1 MDVIKEIR
9 KGNENSSRARDFHW
23 LMVIAVFSNDATVGM
38 ITAGYSSLSLEVVII
53 GVNPFGFLGGGGAI
67 DDLAAF
73 AEDMDEE
80 QKNTNAGKSFN
91 SRPYG
96 AFKALGQT
104 VCVVLPLVKLYEM
117 FTERLRA
124 LTITPRQLQR
134 SHCSTRFAAVQQQC
148 F

>member
-1 MDVIKEIR
+1 MHKTSLVDEDSR
-9 KGNENSSRARDFHW
+9 FFQRCHCWNDNSRLLIF
-23 LMVIAVFSNDATVGM
+23 IPC
-38 ITAGYSSLSLEVVII
+38 SSYNSCKSVW
-53 GVNPFGFLGGGGAI
+53 FFGGGGAI

-104 VCVVLPLVKLYEM
+104 VCAVLPLVQSYEM
-117 FTERLRA
+117 FT
-124 LTITPRQLQR
+124 
-134 SHCSTRFAAVQQQC
+134 
-148 F
+148 